1 MKSLNAV
8 CIGGVHRLR
17 LLEPL
22 LPFADELRVF
32 VHPTMQSTIW
42 QLYFGPVRFSLS
54 LSRECWRGFSGEG
67 AALDALLEDVPEKWI
82 EAMDKYSYRQPS
94 SSTPLFRY

>member
-1 MKSLNAV
+1 MRGQKPAFSPVKSLNAV

-42 QLYFGPVRFSLS
+42 QLYFGPVVSAFP
-54 LSRECWRGFSGEG
+54 CRGNAG
-67 AALDALLEDVPEKWI
+67 ADSPEKVRHW
-82 EAMDKYSYRQPS
+82 
-94 SSTPLFRY
+94 TPCLKTFRRNG